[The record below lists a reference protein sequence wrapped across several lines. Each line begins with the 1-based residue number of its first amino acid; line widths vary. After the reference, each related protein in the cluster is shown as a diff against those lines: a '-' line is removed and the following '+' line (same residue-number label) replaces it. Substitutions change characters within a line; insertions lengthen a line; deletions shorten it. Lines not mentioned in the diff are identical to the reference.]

1 MRQEDKIHSNYQG
14 RTVRKGRRTKA
25 FRTEVS
31 VRRKEWKCLRGI
43 NKEIIARLRLL
54 FYVVITRRSRGGTV
68 RGYVIETEYQET
80 ETKKNTMSDLLR
92 RDIKQKYK
100 KENKD

>member
-1 MRQEDKIHSNYQG
+1 M
-14 RTVRKGRRTKA
+14 
-25 FRTEVS
+25 
-31 VRRKEWKCLRGI
+31 
-43 NKEIIARLRLL
+43 

-92 RDIKQKYK
+92 RDIKQKYE

>member
-25 FRTEVS
+25 FRTEV
-31 VRRKEWKCLRGI
+31 RRKEWKCLRGI
-43 NKEIIARLRLL
+43 NNEIIARLRLL

-80 ETKKNTMSDLLR
+80 ENKKNTTSDLLR